1 MDNELKQYLAEME
14 GRLNTRVEAVEERI
28 NARIE
33 KSETNL
39 LTAFHGWARAM
50 EIRV

>member
-1 MDNELKQYLAEME
+1 MDNELKQYLTEME
-14 GRLNTRVEAVEERI
+14 ERLNARV
-28 NARIE
+28 E

-50 EIRV
+50 EIRVAEYRA